1 VRRRLVVFAIA
12 LVVATAALASA
23 RSLPISNG
31 GTITQVTLPG
41 PASG

>member
-1 VRRRLVVFAIA
+1 MRRWLVVLAFV
-12 LVVATAALASA
+12 LVVATAVFASA

-41 PASG
+41 PPSG